1 MQFNVEAIGL
11 IATCFV
17 LASFLVSGEKWIRTI
32 NIGGASL
39 FVIYGAMLQA
49 PSVWLLNGILFFV
62 HIYKLYRLKK
72 KNA

>member
-1 MQFNVEAIGL
+1 MHLNVEAIGL

-39 FVIYGAMLQA
+39 FVVYGSLIQS
-49 PSVWLLNGILFFV
+49 PSVWILNGVLFFV
-62 HIYKLYRLKK
+62 HIYKLYRLKR